1 MPQLTASAPGSIMVT
16 GEHAVVYGAPA
27 IVCAVAARVRIYL
40 RSRTDRRILIHS
52 ALADHATNLDTLADH
67 PKLRFIL
74 AALRQAPPVC
84 GLELDI
90 VSDIDPTLGLGSS
103 AAVTATLTA
112 LLARL
117 RGDAFDLLALHRAAH
132 RTILAVQ
139 QRGSGADL
147 AASLAG
153 GMVAYTPATDAV
165 PTRISALPLPPTGL
179 SLRYAGYKT
188 PTAEVLAQIAVR
200 AAAEPLRYQDLYA
213 RMGENSAATIA
224 AISRGDWAE
233 GYRLLNDYQHLLEE
247 LGVCDAVQAA
257 HLAAARPHAHAVKI
271 SGSGLGDCILAFAD
285 TPPPQHQ
292 AVVIDG
298 DGLRF
303 EAYS

>member
-27 IVCAVAARVRIYL
+27 IVCAVAARVRIHL

-52 ALADHATNLDTLADH
+52 ALADHVTDLDTLADH

-117 RGDAFDLLALHRAAH
+117 RGDAFDLLALHQAAH

-139 QRGSGADL
+139 KRGSGADL

-153 GMVAYTPATDAV
+153 GMVAYTPTTDTA
-165 PTRISALPLPPTGL
+165 PARISVLPLPPTGL

-188 PTAEVLAQIAVR
+188 PTAEVLAQIAAR
-200 AAAEPLRYQDLYA
+200 AAADPQRYQDLYA

-224 AISRGDWAE
+224 AIARGDWPEA
-233 GYRLLNDYQHLLEE
+233 YRLLNGYQHLLEE

-303 EAYS
+303 EA

>member
-1 MPQLTASAPGSIMVT
+1 M
-16 GEHAVVYGAPA
+16 
-27 IVCAVAARVRIYL
+27 
-40 RSRTDRRILIHS
+40 
-52 ALADHATNLDTLADH
+52 
-67 PKLRFIL
+67 
-74 AALRQAPPVC
+74 
-84 GLELDI
+84 
-90 VSDIDPTLGLGSS
+90 
-103 AAVTATLTA
+103 
-112 LLARL
+112 
-117 RGDAFDLLALHRAAH
+117 
-132 RTILAVQ
+132 Q

-188 PTAEVLAQIAVR
+188 PTAEVLAQIAAR
-200 AAAEPLRYQDLYA
+200 AAAEPLRYQDIYA

-271 SGSGLGDCILAFAD
+271 SGSGLGDCILAFAE
-285 TPPPQHQ
+285 TPPPHHQ

>member
-1 MPQLTASAPGSIMVT
+1 MPQLTASAPGSLMVS

-27 IVCAVAARVRIYL
+27 IVCAVAARARIHL
-40 RSRTDRRILIHS
+40 RSRTDRRIFIHS
-52 ALADHATNLDTLADH
+52 ALADHATDLDTLADH

-74 AALRQAPPVC
+74 AALRQVPPVC

-117 RGDAFDLLALHRAAH
+117 RGDAFDLLALHQAAH

-139 QRGSGADL
+139 KRGSGADL

-153 GMVAYTPATDAV
+153 GMVAYTPTTDTA
-165 PTRISALPLPPTGL
+165 PARISVLPLPPTGL

-188 PTAEVLAQIAVR
+188 PTAEVLAQIAAR
-200 AAAEPLRYQDLYA
+200 AAADPQRYQDLYA

-224 AISRGDWAE
+224 AIERDDWPDA
-233 GYRLLNDYQHLLEE
+233 YRLLNGYQTLMAA
-247 LGVCDAVQAA
+247 LGVCDAVQAV
-257 HLAAARPHAHAVKI
+257 HLATAYPYAHAVKI

-298 DGLRF
+298 DGLCF
-303 EAYS
+303 EA

>member
-1 MPQLTASAPGSIMVT
+1 M
-16 GEHAVVYGAPA
+16 
-27 IVCAVAARVRIYL
+27 
-40 RSRTDRRILIHS
+40 
-52 ALADHATNLDTLADH
+52 
-67 PKLRFIL
+67 
-74 AALRQAPPVC
+74 
-84 GLELDI
+84 
-90 VSDIDPTLGLGSS
+90 
-103 AAVTATLTA
+103 
-112 LLARL
+112 
-117 RGDAFDLLALHRAAH
+117 
-132 RTILAVQ
+132 
-139 QRGSGADL
+139 
-147 AASLAG
+147 
-153 GMVAYTPATDAV
+153 
-165 PTRISALPLPPTGL
+165 
-179 SLRYAGYKT
+179 
-188 PTAEVLAQIAVR
+188 LAQIAAR

-224 AISRGDWAE
+224 TISRGDWAE

>member
-27 IVCAVAARVRIYL
+27 IVCATAARVRIHL
-40 RSRTDRRILIHS
+40 RTRADRRIFIHS
-52 ALADHATNLDTLADH
+52 ALADHVTDLDTLAEH

-74 AALRQAPPVC
+74 ATLRQAPPAC
-84 GLELDI
+84 GLELNI

-112 LLARL
+112 LLAQL
-117 RGDAFDLLALHRAAH
+117 RGDVFDLLALHRTAH

-153 GMVAYTPATDAV
+153 GMVAYTPVTENTL
-165 PTRISALPLPPTGL
+165 PRISALPLPPIGL

-188 PTAEVLAQIAVR
+188 PTAEVLAQIATR
-200 AAAEPLRYQDLYA
+200 AAAEPLRYQELYA
-213 RMGENSAATIA
+213 RMGENSTATIA
-224 AISRGDWAE
+224 AISRGDWPE
-233 GYRLLNDYQHLLEE
+233 SYRLLNDYQHLLEE

-257 HLAAARPHAHAVKI
+257 HLGAARPHAHAVKI

-303 EAYS
+303 EA

>member
-1 MPQLTASAPGSIMVT
+1 MQLTASAPGSLMVS

-27 IVCAVAARVRIYL
+27 IVCAIAARVRIHL

-52 ALADHATNLDTLADH
+52 ALADHATDLDTLADH

-90 VSDIDPTLGLGSS
+90 VSNIDPTLGLGSS
-103 AAVTATLTA
+103 AAVTATLIA

-117 RGDAFDLLALHRAAH
+117 RGEAFDPAALHRAAH

-139 QRGSGADL
+139 KRGSGADL

-153 GMVAYTPATDAV
+153 GMVAYTPATDTA
-165 PTRISALPLPPTGL
+165 PACISALPLPPTGL

-188 PTAEVLAQIAVR
+188 PTAEVLAHIAAR
-200 AAAEPLRYQDLYA
+200 TAADPPRFQEIYTH
-213 RMGENSAATIA
+213 MGENCAATIT
-224 AISRGDWAE
+224 AIERGDWPDA
-233 GYRLLNDYQHLLEE
+233 YRLLNGYQTLMAA
-247 LGVCDAVQAA
+247 LGVCDAVQAV
-257 HLAAARPHAHAVKI
+257 HLAAAYPYAHAVKI

-292 AVVIDG
+292 AVAIDG

-303 EAYS
+303 EA